1 MMLTATI
8 LYVYF
13 LKIHNNGRL
22 LDTYHRLHGEED
34 DFLVPYDLEVSSK
47 ELTNICVKSEAW
59 RGNEGEIRKIIVNDF
74 VWQEEA
80 DDELAEK
87 NSRKPKEEI
96 TVHVAIF
103 TVHLDGLRE
112 LYRQFLR
119 LPDGAILEV
128 FGDISTAR
136 MLPDVKASLMR
147 KQANFENDAA
157 NARPIIEM
165 PTQASPTISR
175 AASIRATSPRIT
187 SPMPTSAKPTGSR
200 PTSAN
205 NTASRPTSA
214 NMTGYRPTSANPNS
228 PQLSRPSSARPLSP
242 NNGNDGTINQ
252 AFEGEKMTQ
261 SEA

>member
-1 MMLTATI
+1 MYTRHTMNI
-8 LYVYF
+8 LINKSLNLLAVFCQLF
-13 LKIHNNGRL
+13 LSLKLLLINNIL
-22 LDTYHRLHGEED
+22 
-34 DFLVPYDLEVSSK
+34 FL
-47 ELTNICVKSEAW
+47 AW

-136 MLPDVKASLMR
+136 MLPDVKG
-147 KQANFENDAA
+147 KF
-157 NARPIIEM
+157 
-165 PTQASPTISR
+165 
-175 AASIRATSPRIT
+175 
-187 SPMPTSAKPTGSR
+187 
-200 PTSAN
+200 
-205 NTASRPTSA
+205 
-214 NMTGYRPTSANPNS
+214 
-228 PQLSRPSSARPLSP
+228 LSKNIVVQFILKFLFFQFFFKRL
-242 NNGNDGTINQ
+242 
-252 AFEGEKMTQ
+252 
-261 SEA
+261 